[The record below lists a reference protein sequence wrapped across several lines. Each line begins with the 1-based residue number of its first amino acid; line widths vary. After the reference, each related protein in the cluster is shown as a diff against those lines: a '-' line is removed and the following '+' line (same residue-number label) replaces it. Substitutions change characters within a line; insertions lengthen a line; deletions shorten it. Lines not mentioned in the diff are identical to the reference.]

1 MKIYTKKGDAGKTSL
16 LYGKEVEKFDPR
28 CEAYGTLDEAVACLG
43 LAKSLSNNNVIIDFL
58 TNIQKE
64 LFVIGSEL
72 ATPIETNINP
82 DKKLPRISEKNVG
95 NIEKEIDNLVP
106 NIKIENEFILPGT
119 SPISSC
125 LHLARAIIRRC
136 ERQIVKLYKDGQ
148 LLNISILHY
157 INRLS
162 DFIFV
167 LSKYQDRN
175 ENEEHVKISS
185 LWN

>member
-1 MKIYTKKGDAGKTSL
+1 MKIYTKKGDTGKTSL

-28 CEAYGTLDEAVACLG
+28 CEAYGTIDEAVACLG
-43 LAKSLSNNNVIIDFL
+43 LAKSLSNNNVIIDYL

-72 ATPIETNINP
+72 ATPIDIKINP
-82 DKKLPRISEKNVG
+82 DKKIPKISDENIKD
-95 NIEKEIDNLVP
+95 IEKEIDRLVS

-136 ERQIVKLYKDGQ
+136 ERQIVKLYEDDQ
-148 LLNISILHY
+148 LLNIFILHY

-175 ENEEHVKISS
+175 ENEEHIKISK
-185 LWN
+185 L